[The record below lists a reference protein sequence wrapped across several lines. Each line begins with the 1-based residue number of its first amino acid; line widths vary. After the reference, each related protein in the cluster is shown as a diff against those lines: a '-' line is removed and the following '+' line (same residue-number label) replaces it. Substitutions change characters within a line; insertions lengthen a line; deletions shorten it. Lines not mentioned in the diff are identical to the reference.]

1 MCQCPYFQLVIW
13 EQTGLEESVPLIYIL
28 YISGKKNKYIWDDME
43 KQWKE
48 VMKAME
54 KIIVAFYIK
63 MTTFRIYAKY
73 FYFKWEVYSAENYI
87 NSFVLSNKIIFSNTI
102 LILNISLSLKKKLQI
117 I

>member
-1 MCQCPYFQLVIW
+1 MCQCSYFQLVIW
-13 EQTGLEESVPLIYIL
+13 EQAGLEESVPLIYIL
-28 YISGKKNKYIWDDME
+28 YISGKKKSIWDDME

-54 KIIVAFYIK
+54 KIIVAFCIK

-87 NSFVLSNKIIFSNTI
+87 TSFVLSNKIIFSNPF